1 MDNTIEEAQKEGDT
15 VITSTKLGKAASRH
29 NLAGKNLQM
38 FYLLQVS
45 IIALEKITH
54 RTIKLATL
62 DKALAKG
69 LLGGL
74 EPTELT
80 RMGMVHQGIYDLPR
94 SP

>member
-45 IIALEKITH
+45 IIALEKNHSYEQSNLQLWTKH
-54 RTIKLATL
+54 
-62 DKALAKG
+62 
-69 LLGGL
+69 
-74 EPTELT
+74 
-80 RMGMVHQGIYDLPR
+80 
-94 SP
+94 

>member
-29 NLAGKNLQM
+29 KLAGKNLQM

-54 RTIKLATL
+54 TNNQTCNSGQSIS
-62 DKALAKG
+62 
-69 LLGGL
+69 
-74 EPTELT
+74 
-80 RMGMVHQGIYDLPR
+80 QGIIGR
-94 SP
+94 T